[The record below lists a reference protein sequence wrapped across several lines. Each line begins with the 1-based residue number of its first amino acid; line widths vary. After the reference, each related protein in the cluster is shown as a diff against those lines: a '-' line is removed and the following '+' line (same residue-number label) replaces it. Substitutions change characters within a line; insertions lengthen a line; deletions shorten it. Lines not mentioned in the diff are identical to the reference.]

1 MYSKKE
7 LEILIKNKINNNQI
21 SEAINVLENEIKQ
34 EFVARLKTINP
45 QTQYIDHVWLKND
58 VEKYLSKRE
67 KLIFKKFFVLLNIDT
82 HELYQLEKLKDIY
95 NILKK
100 EGEQNEF

>member
-7 LEILIKNKINNNQI
+7 LEIIIKNKINNNQI
-21 SEAINVLENEIKQ
+21 SDAVNVLENEIKQ
-34 EFVARLKTINP
+34 EFVARLKKISP
-45 QTQYIDHVWLKND
+45 QIQYIDLIWLKND
-58 VEKYLSKRE
+58 VEKHLSKKE

-82 HELYQLEKLKDIY
+82 NELYQLEKLIDIY

-100 EGEQNEF
+100 EGE